1 MKFLMS
7 IMMSLC
13 FVTSA
18 FAGEMCEFTESHRCV
33 AENDARL
40 ANLTR
45 NTIHVMQYTQPEHP
59 FLTENDRILEQAAT
73 SFAQNNTAPAGNT
86 SIYLLQS
93 GN

>member
-1 MKFLMS
+1 MKFLFTL
-7 IMMSLC
+7 MMSL
-13 FVTSA
+13 FFATSA

-33 AENDARL
+33 SENDARL

-59 FLTENDRILEQAAT
+59 FLTENDRVLEQAAT
-73 SFAQNNTAPAGNT
+73 SFAQNNSTTAASN